1 MILSF
6 FFINWKFPSENKKEK
21 KGTTFPE
28 EFVSRETNHPFPFT
42 TSIFTCHTGVCIIH
56 GTEAVHIDADCGS
69 FHSYQSPNFPC
80 ASFHDLLLLLLSRI
94 ERETLSLSVSLSAV
108 LSATFLI
115 KRPPRTVSSTA
126 PCPLARNI
134 KIPGRRSRA
143 GSIGITSSRRNRRA
157 ANLRRGGARCS
168 GYSDC
173 AQQNF
178 PDTSP

>member
-1 MILSF
+1 MY
-6 FFINWKFPSENKKEK
+6 NTWH
-21 KGTTFPE
+21 G
-28 EFVSRETNHPFPFT
+28 SR
-42 TSIFTCHTGVCIIH
+42 
-56 GTEAVHIDADCGS
+56 ADCGS
-69 FHSYQSPNFPC
+69 FHSYQSPNFSSSC

-143 GSIGITSSRRNRRA
+143 GFDRSNEFPSKSSRPTCDAEELVVAVTAIARSKTFQILRPDTPRRA
-157 ANLRRGGARCS
+157 HPRASKHESIAARDRLM
-168 GYSDC
+168 GVL
-173 AQQNF
+173 F
-178 PDTSP
+178 L